1 MISFVSG
8 ILEELTESSAVID
21 VGGVGFDVLVPA
33 ETLGRLSSSGLK
45 SQVKLYTY
53 MYVRE
58 DSMLLY
64 GFLSRNELQ
73 LFRELIT
80 VSGIGPKGALSLL
93 SSLSADDLRFAILSG
108 DTKTI
113 AKAPGIGKRTAERLV
128 IDLRGKLQI
137 SSASDLGGAFAVAG
151 GAGAAGAGP
160 EAGGMQ
166 EGAAADAAEALAA
179 LGYPRLDAVKAVK
192 QAQGALAAEG
202 AEADTESLLKSA
214 LTFLL

>member
-137 SSASDLGGAFAVAG
+137 SSASDLGGAFAAG
-151 GAGAAGAGP
+151 GAGGTGAGS
-160 EAGGMQ
+160 EAGTMQ
-166 EGAAADAAEALAA
+166 DGAAADAAEALAA

-202 AEADTESLLKSA
+202 AELDTESLLKSA